1 MRSARGVVVLT
12 RGDGSVICARCV
24 VADRML
30 PRMKGLL
37 GKRELIAGEGL
48 LIQPAPSIHTFF
60 MRFPIDVVFLAR
72 NGEVMKVA
80 PNVGAWRMR
89 SCHRAF
95 SVLELAAGEA
105 ERHGITVGDHI
116 DKAEAT

>member
-1 MRSARGVVVLT
+1 MLT
-12 RGDGSVICARCV
+12 RGDGSVICERCV

-37 GKRELIAGEGL
+37 GKRELSTGEGL

-60 MRFPIDVVFLAR
+60 MRFPIDVVFLAK

-80 PNVGAWRMR
+80 PHVGAWRMR
-89 SCHRAF
+89 SCRRAF
-95 SVLELAAGEA
+95 AVLELAAGEA
-105 ERHGITVGDHI
+105 ERRGITVGDRI
-116 DKAEAT
+116 DKAGAT